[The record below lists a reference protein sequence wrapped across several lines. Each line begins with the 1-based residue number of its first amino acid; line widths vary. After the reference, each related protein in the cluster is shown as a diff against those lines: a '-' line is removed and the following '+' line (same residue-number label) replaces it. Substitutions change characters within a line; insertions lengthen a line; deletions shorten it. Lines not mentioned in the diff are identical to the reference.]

1 MDECMDAWILLLL
14 LLPLRLLIMIDKTTT
29 TSQLIIGMTFPVLAD
44 NEWPHS
50 SPAIDFTA
58 WLKDAATAFRGHLAA
73 TFKGQV

>member
-1 MDECMDAWILLLL
+1 
-14 LLPLRLLIMIDKTTT
+14 MIDKTTT